1 MKKII
6 VPVDFSDI
14 SSHALDFAIDF
25 NNIIKGEIILLH
37 VLELP
42 SYSFSVM
49 GEMDLDRPDELLNAK
64 FIEGAHNRLSE
75 WSKRV
80 TDAGQEVKIRMK
92 HGHPYEKMAKEI
104 VEEKADWII
113 IGSHGA
119 SGLSEIFLGSNAE
132 RVIRHSECPVITVK
146 GPTKIADM
154 KNIVFASDLSED
166 QNWVAYKAK
175 DVQEMLGLNM
185 HIVKV
190 KTPHNFLSENAV
202 QDQLKA
208 FASRNH
214 FENSTLNSIEG
225 DYPDEGIVDFAEEVG
240 AGLIVIGTHGKTGL
254 AHIFG
259 GSRAEDLANRST
271 IPVLTFKM
279 PFN

>member
-6 VPVDFSDI
+6 VPVDFSEI
-14 SSHALDFAIDF
+14 SSNALDFAIDF
-25 NNIIKGEIILLH
+25 NEIVKGEIILLH

-42 SYSFSVM
+42 SYSFSTI
-49 GEMDLDRPDELLNAK
+49 GEMDLNQPDRFLNAK
-64 FIEGAHNRLSE
+64 FMEGAHNRLTE

-80 TDAGQEVKIRMK
+80 TEAGQEVKLRMK
-92 HGHPYEKMAKEI
+92 HGNPYQGIAKEI
-104 VEEKADWII
+104 TEEKANWII
-113 IGSHGA
+113 IGSTGA
-119 SGLSEIFLGSNAE
+119 AGLSEIFLGSNAE

-146 GPTKIADM
+146 GPCKIADM
-154 KNIVFASDLSED
+154 KNIVFASDLSEE

-190 KTPHNFLSENAV
+190 KTPHNFLSEKAV

-214 FENSTLNSIEG
+214 FENTTLNSIEG

-240 AGLIVIGTHGKTGL
+240 AGLIMIGTHGKTGL

-259 GSRAEDLANRST
+259 GSRAEDLANHSK

-279 PFN
+279 PFD